1 MQRFNLKR
9 KMIYRFKAK
18 MLHNVAFS
26 IENATLPFV
35 LTSNYSPC
43 FWQKPSPPIKKQIDI
58 TKIKYTNNIKS
69 PKNSKYQYL
78 AVANRTSP

>member
-26 IENATLPFV
+26 VENATLPFI

-43 FWQKPSPPIKKQIDI
+43 FWQKPSPPIQKTNRHYKNQVHQQHKI
-58 TKIKYTNNIKS
+58 TKK
-69 PKNSKYQYL
+69 
-78 AVANRTSP
+78 